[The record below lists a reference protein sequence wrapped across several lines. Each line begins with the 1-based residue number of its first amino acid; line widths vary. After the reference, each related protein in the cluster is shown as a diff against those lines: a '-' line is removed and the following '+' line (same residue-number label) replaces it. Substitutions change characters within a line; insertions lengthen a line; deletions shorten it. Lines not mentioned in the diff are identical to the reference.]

1 MFRQRIATLVLLLI
15 AVTTPGYSDAQS
27 AAPGGRPAAAA
38 SPAPGLLFLHPERI
52 PLAAGGFA
60 SVERG
65 SMYVPVNRSN
75 PAGGVL
81 ALEVY
86 RFKASAAAT
95 AGTPPIFRLYG
106 GPNFLGLAESLA
118 TPGFYEQDI
127 LPYTRI
133 ADLVV
138 VSQRGIGP
146 SKPTT
151 ICDRPPALPLDA
163 PVSPEAAAAG
173 FRQMAAACKT
183 YWEGQGLD
191 LRGFTVI
198 EAAADVNDVRQA
210 MGYDTITLWGGSFGS
225 HWGMAIMRFY
235 PQIVARAI
243 LRGMEGPDH
252 TYDMPSGVL
261 GSVSR
266 IAAGADAAPGLKG
279 LIPEGGLLQAFKTVT
294 DRVGQAPV
302 RVTVTNPAT
311 GKAQVVVFDAW
322 RVREL
327 ALGYSGRLVS
337 RRGMQT
343 WPADVL
349 ALYRGDFTQAALSL
363 IRQAEGFRTASY
375 FMLDCG
381 SGISAARQ
389 KQLAGDPAVAVLGE
403 VNLDYQAACPVWGS
417 DLGDEFRKNFETS
430 IPTVITYGT
439 WDVST
444 PQENALELAPFF
456 KKSTLV
462 KVVGGSHGSLED
474 AMKASESFRRAVMKF
489 AQTGDMSDVP
499 AQVDLPAIEWVVPKS
514 K

>member
-1 MFRQRIATLVLLLI
+1 MNREWV
-15 AVTTPGYSDAQS
+15 VTVAALAIVAGAAGHARAQAGLAGKPPS
-27 AAPGGRPAAAA
+27 VRPAAGALYLA
-38 SPAPGLLFLHPERI
+38 SERI
-52 PLAAGGFA
+52 PLEAGGFA
-60 SVERG
+60 TVERG
-65 SMYVPVNRSN
+65 TFYAPVNRAN

-81 ALEVY
+81 ALEIY
-86 RFKASAAAT
+86 RFRASAQAPK
-95 AGTPPIFRLYG
+95 GTPPIFRLYG
-106 GPNFLGLAESLA
+106 GPNFLGLAENLA
-118 TPGFYEQDI
+118 TRGFYEADI
-127 LPYTRI
+127 LPYTQI

-151 ICDRPPALPLDA
+151 LCDHAPALPLNA
-163 PVSPEAAAAG
+163 PVTKEAAAAG
-173 FRQMAAACKT
+173 FRQMSVACKA
-183 YWEGQGLD
+183 YWDSQGLD
-191 LRGFTVI
+191 LRGFTVV

-261 GSVSR
+261 GAVSR
-266 IAAGADAAPGLKG
+266 MAAAADQAPALKG
-279 LIPEGGLLQAFKTVT
+279 SIPEGGLLQAFKTVI
-294 DRVGQAPV
+294 DRVEKAPV
-302 RVTVTNPAT
+302 TVTVTNPAT

-327 ALGYSGRLVS
+327 ALGYSGRLAS

-363 IRQAEGFRTASY
+363 VRPAEGFRTASY

-381 SGISAARQ
+381 SGISPARQ
-389 KQLAGDPAVAVLGE
+389 KQLAADTAVAVLGE

-417 DLGDEFRKNFETS
+417 DLGDAFRKNFETT

-474 AMKASESFRRAVMKF
+474 AMKASESFRRAMMKF
-489 AQTGDMSDVP
+489 AGTGDMADVP
-499 AQVDLPAIEWVVPKS
+499 AQVDLPAVEWVVPKTR
-514 K
+514 